1 MKTFK
6 DWLSFFNQLRRGYNH
21 HRSTQDDK
29 DLFNKK
35 DSEKKNY
42 YLTKSSNGLPLW
54 VIEPP
59 NLIKSKEDP
68 KSKSKSNRRK

>member
-42 YLTKSSNGLPLW
+42 YLTKGSNGLPLW

-59 NLIKSKEDP
+59 ESLQLKDNETTQPQTPKE
-68 KSKSKSNRRK
+68 K